1 MAWADALNVLERVA
15 PTIATVAGTPLLGG
29 AVAALEAAFGLTPK
43 PDAPMDQRQDAVAQC
58 VTGAT
63 PEQLLALRKA
73 DQDYAARMAEAGF
86 KDKETLAQ
94 LAVHEEEVF
103 VGDVQNARAANA
115 ANMRVFWLGVAV
127 LATFGGVCF
136 GALWGAYALLTGKL
150 PVTDAAIVG
159 MVSGFIGTIIGYVA
173 ANATQVVSFYFGSSK
188 GSEQKSEAMSTAFT
202 QVFTGQQNTA
212 KSAAK

>member
-1 MAWADALNVLERVA
+1 MGWSDALNVLERVA

-43 PDAPMDQRQDAVAQC
+43 SDEPMEQRQDAVAQC

-63 PEQLLALRKA
+63 PEQLLALRKT

-94 LAVHEEEVF
+94 LAIHEEEIF

-127 LATFGGVCF
+127 LSTFAVVSF
-136 GALWGAYALLTGKL
+136 GALAGAYAVLTGHL
-150 PVTDAAIVG
+150 PIDNAAVVG
-159 MVSGFIGTIIGYVA
+159 LVSGFIGTVIGYVA
-173 ANATQVVSFYFGSSK
+173 SNATQVVSFYFGSSK
-188 GSEQKSEAMSTAFT
+188 GSETKSDAMATAFT
-202 QVFTGQQNTA
+202 QVFG
-212 KSAAK
+212 KSTTPARKPAA